1 MKKKLLI
8 LGIIA
13 LVLITG
19 CGQGSKDITVKEEKM
34 VCTRTGNMNNLEMD
48 FNYEVYY
55 EGNNVNKVQT
65 TEKITSEDTS
75 VLEQSK
81 QQIEN
86 LYSNFDNI
94 ENYNYNVVIEGNT
107 LTSTTDINYE
117 KIDIDELL
125 EIDSSISQLLNDDN
139 KIDLEKITR
148 VYEQTGATC
157 EKE

>member
-19 CGQGSKDITVKEEKM
+19 CGQGSKDITVKEEKIL
-34 VCTRTGNMNNLEMD
+34 CTRTGNMNNLEMD

-139 KIDLEKITR
+139 KIDLEKITQ

>member
-19 CGQGSKDITVKEEKM
+19 CGQGGKDITVKEEKM

-139 KIDLEKITR
+139 KIDLEKITQ

>member
-34 VCTRTGNMNNLEMD
+34 VCTRTANMNNLEMD

-139 KIDLEKITR
+139 KIDLEKITQ

>member
-139 KIDLEKITR
+139 KIDLEKITQ

>member
-19 CGQGSKDITVKEEKM
+19 CGQGSKDITIKKEKM

-139 KIDLEKITR
+139 KIDLEKITQ

>member
-48 FNYEVYY
+48 FNYEIYY

-139 KIDLEKITR
+139 KIDLEKITQ

>member
-19 CGQGSKDITVKEEKM
+19 CGQKEKDTTKKMDKM
-34 VCTRTGNMNNLEMD
+34 VCTRTSNMNDLEMD
-48 FNYEVYY
+48 FNYQVYY

-65 TEKITSEDTS
+65 TEKIISDDTT
-75 VLEQSK
+75 VLGEYK
-81 QQIEN
+81 QQIEA

-94 ENYNYNVVIEGNT
+94 ENYNYNVVIEGDT

-117 KIDIDELL
+117 KIDINELL
-125 EIDSSISQLLNDDN
+125 KIDSSISQLLNDDN
-139 KIDLEKITR
+139 KIDLDKITE
-148 VYEQTGATC
+148 VYEQIGATC

>member
-125 EIDSSISQLLNDDN
+125 EIDSSISQLLNNDN
-139 KIDLEKITR
+139 KIDLEKITQ

>member
-139 KIDLEKITR
+139 KIDLEKITQ

-157 EKE
+157 AKE

>member
-8 LGIIA
+8 LGIIT

-139 KIDLEKITR
+139 KIDLEKITQ